1 VPLQP
6 TLLLTPLP
14 AAVISL
20 VNDARLAAGKPV
32 LGFLNP
38 RLYAGVGAAALN
50 DITSGSSAGCN
61 TAGFPAAKGWDAVTG
76 FGSECGVCVPHLS
89 PR

>member
-1 VPLQP
+1 M
-6 TLLLTPLP
+6 
-14 AAVISL
+14 
-20 VNDARLAAGKPV
+20 

-38 RLYAGVGAAALN
+38 RLYAGVGTAALN

-76 FGSECGVCVPHLS
+76 FGSECGASVRCMCAPLT
-89 PR
+89 PAAAPDFEKLRKALA